1 MVRRREGR
9 RVKLELDPQRCAAP
23 ERVRRA
29 MEAGV
34 GSEPARLPRLEPE
47 HVVVLNAL
55 HRSRPPFTLALG
67 KSSLRLSVV
76 QGSEPALPMEVGI
89 SVGEAAATLHL
100 SQQGLA
106 ALTRHLALRIP
117 LEQCAGDLLALW
129 LEYALLGW
137 IEPLEARLGCAIQLH
152 AATLEPVDATALR
165 IVLRVEDEAPAGDLA
180 LSLSAAALRS
190 LAPLLES
197 LPPPLAK
204 PCSALPMTVQWIAGR
219 QQLRL
224 GELRSLVPGDVVLLE
239 PPAKT
244 LMIAG
249 QPLAEAEEKD
259 DGLHLLAPV
268 SPTGA
273 RSAPEPA
280 PLDDDSRWKQ
290 RRHDDMAENTQ
301 DPQAARPEAALDELP
316 VQLACEFGRLE
327 LTLGELRTLDA
338 GSVLPLKKPAQEAV
352 DILVNG
358 RRMGR
363 GRLVEIGDSLGV
375 QIVRLQIDG

>member
-1 MVRRREGR
+1 M
-9 RVKLELDPQRCAAP
+9 KLEQERRHRATP
-23 ERVRRA
+23 ERIRQA
-29 MEAGV
+29 MGV
-34 GSEPARLPRLEPE
+34 VAASEPARLPRFEPE
-47 HVVVLNAL
+47 YVAVLNAL
-55 HRSRPPFTLALG
+55 HRPRPPFTLALG
-67 KSSLRLSVV
+67 ERSLRLSVA
-76 QGSEPALPMEVGI
+76 QDSDPALPMTVGI
-89 SVGEAAATLHL
+89 SMGEAVATLHL
-100 SQQGLA
+100 SPRSLA
-106 ALTRHLALRIP
+106 ALTRHLALRLP

-180 LSLSAAALRS
+180 LSLSAAALRR
-190 LAPLLES
+190 LAPLLKS

-249 QPLAEAEEKD
+249 QLLAEAVEKD

-268 SPTGA
+268 SPTVA

-280 PLDDDSRWKQ
+280 PFDDDSRWKQ

-301 DPQAARPEAALDELP
+301 DPQAAPEAALDELP